1 MFEPASR
8 RLFPYL
14 LYLMTAISIQNL
26 TKSYKTK
33 RGDVPALKGVSFDI
47 KQGEFFGL
55 LGPNGAG
62 KSTLINIL
70 AGVTEKSGGTV
81 LVDGKNIDTDPIGV
95 KKSIGIVAQEISYD
109 AFFTIEAAL
118 KFQFGYYGKKV
129 DKDYL
134 DSILK
139 RLVLDDKRKLWP
151 NTLSGGMKRRLM
163 IARALIHKP
172 KILILDEPTAGVDV
186 ELRHGLHDFVRELN
200 QQGTTVILTSHYLEE
215 VELLCER
222 VGIIHRGQLVALD
235 NKTDLKNRFQTTRIF
250 SIALAETLREVPA
263 SLQEFHPELN
273 GNELK
278 LTFEEH
284 RYEQILQAV
293 AKAKLPLS
301 NFRVIE
307 PTLEDVFVSL
317 TNDKN

>member
-1 MFEPASR
+1 MS
-8 RLFPYL
+8 
-14 LYLMTAISIQNL
+14 AITIKDL
-26 TKSYKTK
+26 KKSYHTK
-33 RGDVPALKGVSFDI
+33 RGDVHALKGVSFEI

-70 AGVTEKSGGTV
+70 AGVTEKSSGTAV
-81 LVDGKNIDTDPIGV
+81 VNGHDINTDPTAV
-95 KKSIGIVAQEISYD
+95 KKSLGIVPQEIAYD
-109 AFFTIEAAL
+109 AFFTVETAL
-118 KFQFGYYGKKV
+118 KFQFGYYGQKV
-129 DKDYL
+129 DTAYL
-134 DSILK
+134 DELLK

-151 NTLSGGMKRRLM
+151 NMLSGGMKRRLM
-163 IARALIHKP
+163 IARALIHRP

-200 QQGTTVILTSHYLEE
+200 RQGTTVILTSHYLEE

-222 VGIIHRGQLVALD
+222 VGIIHRGELVALD
-235 NKTDLKNRFQTTRIF
+235 NKKDLKSRFQTTRIF
-250 SIALAETLREVPA
+250 SIALAEPLKTMPA
-263 SLQEFHPELN
+263 ALHAYAPQLE

-278 LTFEEH
+278 LTFEEQ
-284 RYEQILQAV
+284 RYADVLRDV
-293 AKAKLPLS
+293 AAAKLPLS

-317 TNDKN
+317 TNDKT

>member
-1 MFEPASR
+1 MS
-8 RLFPYL
+8 
-14 LYLMTAISIQNL
+14 AITIKDL
-26 TKSYKTK
+26 KKSYHTK
-33 RGDVPALKGVSFDI
+33 RGDVHALKGVSFEI

-70 AGVTEKSGGTV
+70 AGVTEKSSGTAV
-81 LVDGKNIDTDPIGV
+81 VNGHDIDTDPTAV
-95 KKSIGIVAQEISYD
+95 KKSLGIVPQEIAYD
-109 AFFTIEAAL
+109 AFFTVETAL
-118 KFQFGYYGKKV
+118 KFQFGYYGQKV
-129 DKDYL
+129 DTAYL
-134 DSILK
+134 DELLK

-151 NTLSGGMKRRLM
+151 NMLSGGMKRRLM
-163 IARALIHKP
+163 IARALIHRP

-200 QQGTTVILTSHYLEE
+200 RQGTTVILTSHYLEE

-222 VGIIHRGQLVALD
+222 VGIIHRGELVALD
-235 NKTDLKNRFQTTRIF
+235 NKQDLKSRFQTTRIF
-250 SIALAETLREVPA
+250 SIALAEPLKTMPA
-263 SLQEFHPELN
+263 ALHAYAPQLE

-278 LTFEEH
+278 LTFEEQ
-284 RYEQILQAV
+284 RYADVLRDV
-293 AKAKLPLS
+293 AAAKLPLS

-317 TNDKN
+317 TNDKT

>member
-1 MFEPASR
+1 MMGLCPIF
-8 RLFPYL
+8 
-14 LYLMTAISIQNL
+14 LMSAITIKDL
-26 TKSYKTK
+26 KKSYHTK
-33 RGDVPALKGVSFDI
+33 RGDVHALKGVSFEI

-70 AGVTEKSGGTV
+70 AGVTEKSSGTAV
-81 LVDGKNIDTDPIGV
+81 VNGHDIDTDPTAV
-95 KKSIGIVAQEISYD
+95 KKSLGIVPQEIAYD
-109 AFFTIEAAL
+109 AFFTVETAL
-118 KFQFGYYGKKV
+118 KFQFGYYGQKV
-129 DKDYL
+129 DIAYL
-134 DSILK
+134 DELLK

-151 NTLSGGMKRRLM
+151 NMLSGGMKRRLM
-163 IARALIHKP
+163 IARALIHRP

-200 QQGTTVILTSHYLEE
+200 RQGTTVILTSHYLEE

-222 VGIIHRGQLVALD
+222 VGIIHRGELVALD
-235 NKTDLKNRFQTTRIF
+235 NKKDLKSRFQTTRIF
-250 SIALAETLREVPA
+250 SIALAEPLKTMPA
-263 SLQEFHPELN
+263 ALHAYAPQLE

-278 LTFEEH
+278 LTFEEQ
-284 RYEQILQAV
+284 RYADVLRDV
-293 AKAKLPLS
+293 AAAKLPLS

-317 TNDKN
+317 TNDKT

>member
-1 MFEPASR
+1 MS
-8 RLFPYL
+8 
-14 LYLMTAISIQNL
+14 AITINNL
-26 TKSYKTK
+26 KKSYHTK
-33 RGDVPALKGVSFDI
+33 RGDVHALKGVSFDI

-70 AGVTEKSGGTV
+70 AGVTEKTSGSASVNGF
-81 LVDGKNIDTDPIGV
+81 DIEADPTSV
-95 KKSIGIVAQEISYD
+95 KKSVGIVPQEISYD
-109 AFFTIEAAL
+109 AFFTVETAL
-118 KFQFGYYGKKV
+118 KFQFGYYGQKI
-129 DKDYL
+129 DKAYL
-134 DSILK
+134 DELLK

-151 NTLSGGMKRRLM
+151 NMLSGGMKRRLM
-163 IARALIHKP
+163 IARALIHRP

-200 QQGTTVILTSHYLEE
+200 RQGTTVILTSHYLEE

-222 VGIIHRGQLVALD
+222 IAIIHRGELVALD
-235 NKTDLKNRFQTTRIF
+235 NKKDLKNRFQSTRIF
-250 SIALAETLREVPA
+250 SIALAEPLKSVP
-263 SLQEFHPELN
+263 SGLQAYAPVVD

-284 RYEQILQAV
+284 RYADVLRDV
-293 AKAKLPLS
+293 ANAKLPLS

-317 TNDKN
+317 TNDKKA

>member
-1 MFEPASR
+1 MS
-8 RLFPYL
+8 
-14 LYLMTAISIQNL
+14 AITIKDL
-26 TKSYKTK
+26 KKSYHTK
-33 RGDVPALKGVSFDI
+33 RGDVHALKGVSFEI

-70 AGVTEKSGGTV
+70 AGVTEKSSGTAV
-81 LVDGKNIDTDPIGV
+81 VNGHDIDTDPTAV
-95 KKSIGIVAQEISYD
+95 KKSLGIVPQEIAYD
-109 AFFTIEAAL
+109 AFFTVETAL
-118 KFQFGYYGKKV
+118 KFQFGYYGQKV
-129 DKDYL
+129 DTAYL
-134 DSILK
+134 DELLK

-151 NTLSGGMKRRLM
+151 NMLSGGMKRRLM
-163 IARALIHKP
+163 IARALIHRP

-200 QQGTTVILTSHYLEE
+200 RQGTTVILTSHYLEE

-222 VGIIHRGQLVALD
+222 VGIIHRGELVALD
-235 NKTDLKNRFQTTRIF
+235 NKKDLKSRFQTTRIF
-250 SIALAETLREVPA
+250 SIALAEPLKTMPA
-263 SLQEFHPELN
+263 ALHAYAPQLE

-278 LTFEEH
+278 LTFEEQ
-284 RYEQILQAV
+284 RYADVLRDV
-293 AKAKLPLS
+293 AAAKLPLS

-317 TNDKN
+317 TNDKT

>member
-1 MFEPASR
+1 MD
-8 RLFPYL
+8 
-14 LYLMTAISIQNL
+14 AINIQNL

-33 RGDVPALKGVSFDI
+33 RGEVPALKGVSFDI

-70 AGVTEKSGGTV
+70 AGVTEKSGGTASV
-81 LVDGKNIDTDPIGV
+81 NGIDIDKDPTGV
-95 KKSIGIVAQEISYD
+95 KMSIGIVPQEIAYD
-109 AFFTIEAAL
+109 PFFTIEAAL
-118 KFQFGYYGKKV
+118 KFQFGYYGQKV
-129 DKDYL
+129 DKAYL
-134 DSILK
+134 TELLK
-139 RLVLDDKRKLWP
+139 RLSLEDKRKLWP

-163 IARALIHKP
+163 IARALVHRP

-200 QQGTTVILTSHYLEE
+200 KQGTTVILTSHYLEE

-222 VGIIHRGQLVALD
+222 IAIVHQGNLVALD
-235 NKTDLKNRFQTTRIF
+235 NKEQLKRRFQTTRIF
-250 SIALAETLREVPA
+250 SIALTQPLKTMPA
-263 SLQEFHPELN
+263 GLQEFSPVME
-273 GNELK
+273 GSELK
-278 LTFEEH
+278 LTFEEK
-284 RYEQILQAV
+284 RYAEVLQAV
-293 AKAKLPLS
+293 AKANLPLS

-317 TNDKN
+317 TTSN

>member
-1 MFEPASR
+1 MS
-8 RLFPYL
+8 
-14 LYLMTAISIQNL
+14 AITIENL
-26 TKSYKTK
+26 KKSYKTK
-33 RGDVPALKGVSFDI
+33 RGEVAALHGVSFDI

-70 AGVTEKSGGTV
+70 AGVTEKSGGKAF
-81 LVDGKNIDTDPIGV
+81 VDGKDIDLDPIGV
-95 KKSIGIVAQEISYD
+95 KKSIGIVPQEISYD
-109 AFFTIEAAL
+109 AFFTIEDAL
-118 KFQFGYYGKKV
+118 KFQFGYYGQRV
-129 DKDYL
+129 DKAYL
-134 DSILK
+134 DELLK

-200 QQGTTVILTSHYLEE
+200 KQGTTVILTSHYLEE

-222 VGIIHRGQLVALD
+222 VGIIHRGKLVALD
-235 NKTDLKNRFQTTRIF
+235 NKEELKNRFQTTRIF
-250 SIALAETLREVPA
+250 SIALTEALAAIPKELQAFEPEVKDKELR
-263 SLQEFHPELN
+263 
-273 GNELK
+273 

-284 RYEQILQAV
+284 RYAEVLQAV